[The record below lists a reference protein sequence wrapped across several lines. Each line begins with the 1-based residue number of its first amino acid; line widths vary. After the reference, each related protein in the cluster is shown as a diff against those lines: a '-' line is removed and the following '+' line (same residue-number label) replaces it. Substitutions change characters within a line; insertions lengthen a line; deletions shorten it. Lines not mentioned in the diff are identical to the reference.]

1 MSLQSHPASQ
11 GVGPS
16 GAGGQS
22 AALQGLAAPGAAC
35 RVETPA
41 RTALAGKNLGLL
53 CDDPSLEEAL
63 LAYRAAA
70 DLGAHVSLVRPRFT
84 GEQELRAVPETA
96 HMLGRL
102 YDVIACVALPPQL
115 VGALR
120 RGAGVP
126 VVSDLDIDARLRA
139 ARAQAPAIDP
149 SLVASPGE
157 RLAQWENALA
167 SSVA

>member
-1 MSLQSHPASQ
+1 MSLQSHPASK
-11 GVGPS
+11 GAGPS

-22 AALQGLAAPGAAC
+22 VALQGLAASNAAC
-35 RVETPA
+35 RAGPPA

-53 CDDPSLEEAL
+53 CDDPALEEAL

-102 YDVIACVALPPQL
+102 YDVIACVALPALL
-115 VGALR
+115 VEALR
-120 RGAGVP
+120 SGAGVP

-139 ARAQAPAIDP
+139 AGTEATAIGP
-149 SLVASPGE
+149 SLVAAAGE